1 MHPSGF
7 DSDSASGTGASGG
20 VAQGEDVPQAAGA
33 AAKDVAGAAPE
44 AAAPAT
50 AGTTVVTAGATAGS
64 ETDAS
69 APGPQSAAAS
79 EAEVDSADEPPPEA
93 HEDKPMLRPIDAY
106 PVDHPSGQKLL
117 ALYDPS
123 GIAPGVLT
131 LPPFGAAVI
140 DLFDGERTRPEICAE
155 FAARY
160 HRPLPLE
167 SLEALLQKLDAAL
180 LLDSTHFR
188 VHCAKIFAEFAG
200 QSERPPQAAGSR
212 YPSDPAEVTKLLS
225 GAFAP
230 PNGPSLTPPKTADAA
245 PPRTILVPTVELQ
258 SGGPAYAWA
267 FRALLDAKT
276 LPSLIIMMGCDH
288 SAQDPLL
295 TFTRKHYQTP
305 LGSLTTDKE
314 LIDAV
319 LSDAAGVSSELAE
332 LLCRDEFHHR
342 AEHSLEY
349 AALWLR
355 FVIAE
360 RKRRG
365 IDEPAPTV
373 VPILVGSLHELAS
386 LPPGK
391 ESAAHNTHAIDH
403 TLPLLQQRVG
413 ERVAKG
419 AQVLWLGAGDL
430 AHVGPRFGDL
440 EPLSDDDRDS
450 LERRDQA
457 TLKPVLAGDAPSF
470 LAEIRRERDRR
481 RVLGLGTIYTL
492 LRASCATSGQLRCY
506 AQCSVGPGSYISTA
520 SIVYP

>member
-1 MHPSGF
+1 MHPSDL
-7 DSDSASGTGASGG
+7 DSDSDSESGSGAGTSEPE
-20 VAQGEDVPQAAGA
+20 APEAPRAPEIPQSPAVPESL
-33 AAKDVAGAAPE
+33 AAPE
-44 AAAPAT
+44 SRAAA
-50 AGTTVVTAGATAGS
+50 GSGADS
-64 ETDAS
+64 RDAS
-69 APGPQSAAAS
+69 AGPTPEPPAA
-79 EAEVDSADEPPPEA
+79 ADEPPPDA
-93 HEDKPMLRPIDAY
+93 HDDKPMLRPIDAY

-123 GIAPGVLT
+123 GIAPGVVT

-140 DLFDGERTRPEICAE
+140 DLFDGERTRAEICAE

-160 HRPLPLE
+160 HRPLPPE
-167 SLEALLQKLDAAL
+167 SLESLLQKLDAAL
-180 LLDSTHFR
+180 LLDSTSFR
-188 VHCAKIFAEFAG
+188 LHCAKIYAEFAA
-200 QSERPPQAAGSR
+200 QTERPPQAAGSR
-212 YPSDPAEVTKLLS
+212 YPSDEAQVNQLLS
-225 GAFAP
+225 AAFAP
-230 PNGPSLTPPKTADAA
+230 PNGPGLAAKDPASAA
-245 PPRTILVPTVELQ
+245 PRAMLVPTVELQ

-267 FRALLDAKT
+267 FRSLLAAKT
-276 LPSLIIMMGCDH
+276 LPSLIILLGCDH

-305 LGSLTTDKE
+305 LGPLTTDQE

-319 LSDAAGVSSELAE
+319 LSDAAGVSGELAE
-332 LLCRDEFHHR
+332 LLVRDEFHHR

-355 FVIAE
+355 FVLCE

-365 IDEPAPTV
+365 IDEPAPTI

-391 ESAAHNTHAIDH
+391 ETAAHNTHVLDH

-450 LERRDQA
+450 LERRDQV

-492 LRASCATSGQLRCY
+492 LRASCATAGQLRCY

-520 SIVYP
+520 SIIYP

>member
-7 DSDSASGTGASGG
+7 DSDSGSGTGASAGATG
-20 VAQGEDVPQAAGA
+20 SGEDAPAAAAPQAAGA
-33 AAKDVAGAAPE
+33 AATAAPV
-44 AAAPAT
+44 AAAAAAGSAAPA
-50 AGTTVVTAGATAGS
+50 
-64 ETDAS
+64 DALN
-69 APGPQSAAAS
+69 AQPVAAS
-79 EAEVDSADEPPPEA
+79 GAASDAASDAADDAADEPPPEA

-140 DLFDGERTRPEICAE
+140 DLFNGERTRPEICAE

-160 HRPLPLE
+160 RRPLPLE

-245 PPRTILVPTVELQ
+245 APRTILVPTVELQ

-305 LGSLTTDKE
+305 LGPLATDQE

-365 IDEPAPTV
+365 IEEPEPTV

-391 ESAAHNTHAIDH
+391 EGAAHNTHAIDH

-413 ERVAKG
+413 ERIAKG

-450 LERRDQA
+450 LERRDQD

-481 RVLGLGTIYTL
+481 RVMGLGTIYTL